1 MPQARKIIISDNDQ
15 SFLASCQNA
24 FELLGMQVIP
34 VPKHGRLLWDA
45 IEKERPDLVVCN
57 IFMAYCDAI
66 HIMEHLS
73 QSAVPVPVFVA
84 LCASDN
90 ECLFG
95 RFLSAGGADVFVKP
109 FDATILAERVF
120 HRLEC
125 SDRKSNVRR
134 VDFLCPTSSSTA
146 DAAELLKTIGVPA
159 HLTGYHYIKI
169 GLALLL
175 ENPARFSYGTKG
187 LYQAIA
193 QQAHSSYHRVERNI
207 RTAVEAAFD
216 RGDLELFEKFFGSSI
231 RRKTGKPNNAQ
242 FIATLYEHLSSR
254 KKASNG

>member
-1 MPQARKIIISDNDQ
+1 M
-15 SFLASCQNA
+15 
-24 FELLGMQVIP
+24 
-34 VPKHGRLLWDA
+34 
-45 IEKERPDLVVCN
+45 
-57 IFMAYCDAI
+57 
-66 HIMEHLS
+66 
-73 QSAVPVPVFVA
+73 
-84 LCASDN
+84 
-90 ECLFG
+90 LFG

-231 RRKTGKPNNAQ
+231 SRKTGKPNNAQ

>member
-1 MPQARKIIISDNDQ
+1 MPIR
-15 SFLASCQNA
+15 
-24 FELLGMQVIP
+24 
-34 VPKHGRLLWDA
+34 
-45 IEKERPDLVVCN
+45 
-57 IFMAYCDAI
+57 
-66 HIMEHLS
+66 
-73 QSAVPVPVFVA
+73 PVFISRRSGCICQA
-84 LCASDN
+84 LRRYY
-90 ECLFG
+90 FG
-95 RFLSAGGADVFVKP
+95 G
-109 FDATILAERVF
+109 TCF

-207 RTAVEAAFD
+207 QARRWKRRLTGAILSFLKNFS
-216 RGDLELFEKFFGSSI
+216 DLRSS
-231 RRKTGKPNNAQ
+231 GKP
-242 FIATLYEHLSSR
+242 ESP
-254 KKASNG
+254 